1 MVQNLHSR
9 FIQPTAIQLKPE
21 AYRRVLGWAYP
32 SRGLPWTWKYS
43 YKCTQTL
50 SAACWSQAV
59 VACSKAEAVN
69 DCYPCSC
76 SVFNYIP
83 DFRAWETRAAV
94 AGKWPGTQGGRN
106 FCLNPTSS
114 ICIPGTSLSNH
125 SIDRWLTFSAQV
137 SQQPNAT
144 SSSGRFSLAFREK
157 RPGDEIEPNANL
169 DRNVNLK
176 RER

>member
-1 MVQNLHSR
+1 MVQNLRSR
-9 FIQPTAIQLKPE
+9 FIQPTAMQLKPK
-21 AYRRVLGWAYP
+21 AYRGVLGWAYP
-32 SRGLPWTWKYS
+32 SPGLPWTWKYS

-50 SAACWSQAV
+50 YAACWSQAV

-69 DCYPCSC
+69 DCYSCSC

-83 DFRAWETRAAV
+83 DLRAWKTRAVV
-94 AGKWPGTQGGRN
+94 AGKWPDTQEGRN

-114 ICIPGTSLSNH
+114 ICIPGTSLSSH
-125 SIDRWLTFSAQV
+125 SIDRWLTFSTQV

-144 SSSGRFSLAFREK
+144 SSSGHFSLAYREK
-157 RPGDEIEPNANL
+157 RPGNEVEPNANL

>member
-1 MVQNLHSR
+1 MVQSVRSR
-9 FIQPTAIQLKPE
+9 LIQLT
-21 AYRRVLGWAYP
+21 VSS
-32 SRGLPWTWKYS
+32 SRGLPWTWKCS
-43 YKCTQTL
+43 CKCTQTL

-69 DCYPCSC
+69 VCYPCWS
-76 SVFNYIP
+76 SVFNYFP
-83 DFRAWETRAAV
+83 DLRAWETRAV
-94 AGKWPGTQGGRN
+94 LAGKWPGTQGGPN